1 MIFQLKLL
9 APVILLINSYLN
21 PRSGN
26 IFHGCLLIMATIG
39 NVIYRFYFNFKVPY
53 EHRKMKSFMEIK
65 QSVMFYLFNPF
76 PHLQP
81 LIIGL
86 WVGHLIITQPS
97 ISAKIT
103 SGNNRNRS
111 MRNAITGCL
120 ALIAFFTCFF
130 FIENMNLMNP
140 NLTTF
145 RLTMMLTLGRPML
158 VGLHAWI
165 IYSCITGHISKFL
178 IYEKKLINYHSI
190 FSNRQSISIIYCISS
205 NFETILWILFNKY
218 RCYLLS
224 FILNTTDNHPFRTD
238 YGKIDYLIC
247 FIVLINFNLINSK
260 TVPFNCIRCCYIIL
274 FSLLYAYNDTTT
286 NT

>member
-21 PRSGN
+21 SRSGN

-39 NVIYRFYFNFKVPY
+39 NLVYRFYFNFKVPY

-86 WVGHLIITQPS
+86 WVGHLIITRPS
-97 ISAKIT
+97 VSAKLT
-103 SGNNRNRS
+103 AGNNRNGS
-111 MRNAITGCL
+111 MRNAIIGCL
-120 ALIAFFTCFF
+120 ALAGFFTCFF
-130 FIENMNLMNP
+130 FIENMNLSNP

-145 RLTMMLTLGRPML
+145 KLTMMLTFGRPML

-165 IYSCITGHISKFL
+165 IYSCIKGHISK
-178 IYEKKLINYHSI
+178 
-190 FSNRQSISIIYCISS
+190 
-205 NFETILWILFNKY
+205 
-218 RCYLLS
+218 
-224 FILNTTDNHPFRTD
+224 
-238 YGKIDYLIC
+238 
-247 FIVLINFNLINSK
+247 
-260 TVPFNCIRCCYIIL
+260 
-274 FSLLYAYNDTTT
+274 
-286 NT
+286 